1 MAFNPKNMKAKANAI
16 IANTHRFP
24 KNEVFIRRCYQF

>member
-24 KNEVFIRRCYQF
+24 KN